1 MRTLFSCVIVVVL
14 GIHASCSSEN
24 SAAVNN
30 QEPIN
35 TATKSPPE
43 STSVATPAEFN
54 EPKTAA
60 IDALSKLRQLLAAGE
75 NFREMGFDN
84 LEQVDRA
91 SLSEPATVYTVGLDQ
106 LRNYTVGS
114 NPQDLLID
122 TKRMVFPVV
131 ADGSGRTLITVEQK
145 DGKWHL
151 ASFGEQRVADNMVR
165 VRQNKSSAPGGLSS
179 SNYFVVQ
186 VKPLFLTFLG
196 SQQPGSTGA
205 NSLRLVPLN
214 GKSELELSP
223 AFMQNK
229 AFLTANPQFNAE
241 AEGAM
246 KAKDVFSVLSS
257 TAKKID
263 TSTPF

>member
-14 GIHASCSSEN
+14 GIHASCSSGN
-24 SAAVNN
+24 SAAVNSQDPN
-30 QEPIN
+30 N
-35 TATKSPPE
+35 TAAKSQPDQ
-43 STSVATPAEFN
+43 TSVAAPAEFN
-54 EPKTAA
+54 EPKMAA
-60 IDALSKLRQLLAAGE
+60 IDALSKLRQLLATGE

-106 LRNYTVGS
+106 LRNYAAGS

-131 ADGSGRTLITVEQK
+131 ADGNGRTLITVEQK
-145 DGKWHL
+145 EGKWHL
-151 ASFGEQRVADNMVR
+151 VSFGDQRVADNMVR
-165 VRQNKSSAPGGLSS
+165 VRQDKSSAPGGLST

-186 VKPLFLTFLG
+186 VKALFLTFLG
-196 SQQPGSTGA
+196 SQQPGSTTA
-205 NSLRLVPLN
+205 SSLRLVPLN
-214 GKSELELSP
+214 GKTELELSP
-223 AFMQNK
+223 AFRQNK
-229 AFLTANPQFNAE
+229 SFLIDNPQFNAE
-241 AEGAM
+241 AEGTM
-246 KAKDVFSVLSS
+246 KAKDVFSELSS